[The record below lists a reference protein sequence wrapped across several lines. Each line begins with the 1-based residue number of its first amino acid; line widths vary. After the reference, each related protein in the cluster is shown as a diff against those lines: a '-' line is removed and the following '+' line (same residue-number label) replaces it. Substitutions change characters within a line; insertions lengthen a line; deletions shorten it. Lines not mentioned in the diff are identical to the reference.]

1 MRRSLYYLKKEF
13 IVLLWMDFDMAA
25 DLVLRRET
33 TASNDFKPT
42 LSYCD
47 PLRGSSWI
55 EPGEARESSVD
66 NEH

>member
-1 MRRSLYYLKKEF
+1 
-13 IVLLWMDFDMAA
+13 MDFDMAA